1 MERVSNM
8 NDLPSFLKNYM
19 QEHGLT
25 LRDMEQRSQVSKSVL
40 NSLINGKEH
49 EPRLSTLQGIARA
62 VQLPLWRIIELA
74 GVSLELPNEPSYEAE
89 RLALMAQK
97 SKIFSQLWPKLLYAH
112 EAKLYNVLN
121 YLESP
126 NGHQVHHAQVAF
138 IDERYQSLTEEL
150 MALVPTLLADV
161 PPRANTYE
169 GRRIPRGTAGAT
181 SALVTVNEQNLTEVL
196 SWDIKLEWGFAGKGP
211 NDLASAILRNEYGYD
226 IEDRFA
232 AAFFRT
238 VTMALPREHPQLG
251 VIWQLESQQLDL
263 WLVLMKL
270 RKLVQAGGEPDLT

>member
-1 MERVSNM
+1 MQHLANFLRAYME
-8 NDLPSFLKNYM
+8 
-19 QEHGLT
+19 EHSLS
-25 LRDMEQRSQVSKSVL
+25 LREMEQRAQVSRSLL
-40 NSLINGKEH
+40 NNLINGKET
-49 EPRLSTLQGIARA
+49 EPKLSTLKGIAQA
-62 VQLPLWRIIELA
+62 VGLPLWRVIELA
-74 GVSLELPNEPSYEAE
+74 GVSLELPNETSYEAE

-161 PPRANTYE
+161 PPRANIYE
-169 GRRIPRGTAGAT
+169 GRRIPRGAAGAT
-181 SALVTVNEQNLTEVL
+181 SAFVTVNEQSLTEVL

-226 IEDRFA
+226 IEDKFA

-270 RKLVQAGGEPDLT
+270 REQVQTRGESDRT